1 MNTDN
6 LKLKGKTLIKNDKGQ
21 FSLVNKKKENNTYF
35 GEKDKKKINKLKKK
49 LKKWFT
55 FLMNKYII

>member
-1 MNTDN
+1 MNKDEI
-6 LKLKGKTLIKNDKGQ
+6 KLKGKTLIKNDKGQ

-49 LKKWFT
+49 LKK
-55 FLMNKYII
+55 